1 MDVVNKYE
9 VMTSMNP
16 SILGLQSFQS
26 TPQPFTTATNQSTY
40 FQSVFSAFLTEQLLL
55 GEQMSQS
62 STNDKSDL
70 FLDEATRR
78 KVLGQQAQVI
88 ASYEPVQMNIQQSQP
103 AMSSNELSA
112 QFDQGERFRPLINA
126 AAKKYGVDPNLIYAV
141 IKHES
146 NFNPLA
152 KSRAGASGL
161 MQLMPATARQ
171 LNVNNMFDPQQNIDG
186 GTRYLKQMLD
196 RYDGNIQL
204 ALAAY
209 NAGPGNVDKYGG
221 IPPFKE
227 TQHYVPRVYGTYLN
241 A

>member
-1 MDVVNKYE
+1 
-9 VMTSMNP
+9 MTSMNP

-26 TPQPFTTATNQSTY
+26 TPQPFTAATNQSTY
-40 FQSVFSAFLTEQLLL
+40 FQSAFSAFLTEQLSL
-55 GEQMSQS
+55 GAQMSQS

-70 FLDEATRR
+70 FLDEATRS
-78 KVLGQQAQVI
+78 KVLGQRAQVI

-103 AMSSNELSA
+103 AMISNELSA